1 MMRVNSIS
9 LFKSG
14 IKPAWED
21 EVNEKGGDFSFRFSD
36 MTMDIRDIW
45 EKMVQEI
52 VCENY
57 PFLEEL
63 TGIRAIDK
71 SNNGKLTYKLEFWT
85 KFSNQ
90 ECEAGKA
97 LREFITDRFINKD
110 PSGKPDQTL
119 NFQAHKTSFQNME
132 KQKSMHATGQTK
144 TYPPANAKSASVTET
159 TTKM

>member
-1 MMRVNSIS
+1 MRVNSIS

-21 EVNEKGGDFSFRFSD
+21 EVNGQGGDFYFRFSD

-57 PFLEEL
+57 PFLEEI

-71 SNNGKLTYKLEFWT
+71 SRKGNLTYKLEFWT
-85 KFSNQ
+85 RFSNA
-90 ECEAGKA
+90 EGEAGLA
-97 LREFITDRFINKD
+97 LRAFISDRFINKD
-110 PSGKPDQTL
+110 PKGNPDQVL
-119 NFQAHKTSFQNME
+119 NFQTHKTSFQNLD
-132 KQKSMHATGQTK
+132 KQRSLHAASQDQVQAIPAPKS
-144 TYPPANAKSASVTET
+144 YSVKEQSSRQ
-159 TTKM
+159 